1 MTEGYGHELHPT
13 RQLIQ
18 ACEML
23 EDKDSRIM
31 ELELELQEKDEMIS
45 RLVVSLVLALIF
57 IGILIVCT
65 CVG

>member
-1 MTEGYGHELHPT
+1 MTDGYGYDSHPS
-13 RQLIQ
+13 LKLMQ

-23 EDKDSRIM
+23 ADKDSRIM
-31 ELELELQEKDEMIS
+31 ELEMELQEKNEMIS
-45 RLVVSLVLALIF
+45 RLVTSLVLALIF